1 MNLKFS
7 KNASRDIEVLV
18 QDGTEQ
24 KPFSYIEMIKSLLD
38 RESLKTEFTLEIS
51 EEEKEQIEQLIGRIR
66 QIAGV
71 PIDDMSD
78 QVEN

>member
-38 RESLKTEFTLEIS
+38 RECLKTEFTVEIS